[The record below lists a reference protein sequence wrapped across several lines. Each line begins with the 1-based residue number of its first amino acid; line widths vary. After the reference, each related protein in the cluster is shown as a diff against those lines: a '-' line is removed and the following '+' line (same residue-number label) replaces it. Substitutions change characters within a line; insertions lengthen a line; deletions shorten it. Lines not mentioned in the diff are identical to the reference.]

1 VLRSSERHLDEVG
14 ETYFEHLR
22 AAFRIARLL
31 ARASVGCALHAIV
44 PGICT
49 RTATRRVGQ
58 VQDILLRHAA
68 TERFDVKMRQD

>member
-1 VLRSSERHLDEVG
+1 LDEVG

-31 ARASVGCALHAIV
+31 ARASVGCALHALV

-49 RTATRRVGQ
+49 RTASRRVGQ
-58 VQDILLRHAA
+58 VQDIILRHAKA
-68 TERFDVKMRQD
+68 ETSNVRMRRD